1 MEKYYTLKGR
11 NILIGSIV
19 FIISFAAC
27 ISLSIQSASKKAA
40 DSAKEGLSVTA
51 QIGVDRQ
58 AMMEGMQNKED
69 HKVPWKQQRS
79 YLWKN

>member
-1 MEKYYTLKGR
+1 M
-11 NILIGSIV
+11 

-69 HKVPWKQQRS
+69 RQSAWKQQRS